1 MRYFMSNLQIRRH
14 LLRFISSGGKCETC
28 ANGESCACLASL
40 PTACDCFLRSP
51 RHRLVLAFACV
62 KSVRSVSHRKF
73 YLKAFLFFQFYLDF
87 WSAFRL
93 NFFKCKLKPM
103 TNGSCSIVAQ
113 KVGGSKKAFD
123 IEGLYEYK
131 LRSAS
136 FALPSDRRRKLQPVI
151 TAF

>member
-14 LLRFISSGGKCETC
+14 LLRFMSSGGKCETC

-40 PTACDCFLRSP
+40 PPACDCFLRSP

-62 KSVRSVSHRKF
+62 KSVRSVTHRKF
-73 YLKAFLFFQFYLDF
+73 YLKAFLIFQFYLDF

-113 KVGGSKKAFD
+113 KVGCWLKFQVRRLKESVRYRRIVRVQTQKCQ
-123 IEGLYEYK
+123 
-131 LRSAS
+131 LRFTKRSPA
-136 FALPSDRRRKLQPVI
+136 
-151 TAF
+151 